1 MKITAKASTPRH
13 GPAQDRQQ
21 FRKRKCRLPL
31 RSDIPV
37 NIQRDAVFSK
47 AGTEKERAQ
56 NEPGHC
62 KTDPPRG
69 KLNPGALAGATGADS
84 KADSFKNEEYRLRLE
99 RARILC
105 LAIAD
110 CDPRDACQIMAAALD
125 DLSAGMPGAP
135 LFSYMDQAAW
145 WSDLASKPELK
156 AYLLACWT
164 RLSPRVQ
171 DDFLRFIERRA
182 AA

>member
-1 MKITAKASTPRH
+1 MDRPTGLTGRVDNVAEFPGKSNRDEE
-13 GPAQDRQQ
+13 AQ
-21 FRKRKCRLPL
+21 
-31 RSDIPV
+31 
-37 NIQRDAVFSK
+37 
-47 AGTEKERAQ
+47 KE
-56 NEPGHC
+56 
-62 KTDPPRG
+62 
-69 KLNPGALAGATGADS
+69 NPGALAGATGADS
-84 KADSFKNEEYRLRLE
+84 KADSFKNEEYCLRLE

-145 WSDLASKPELK
+145 WSDLASEPELK

>member
-1 MKITAKASTPRH
+1 MQCHESKGFSPQTGCEKSLASQPLTITLQTEDGRD
-13 GPAQDRQQ
+13 GP
-21 FRKRKCRLPL
+21 
-31 RSDIPV
+31 
-37 NIQRDAVFSK
+37 
-47 AGTEKERAQ
+47 
-56 NEPGHC
+56 
-62 KTDPPRG
+62 PPE

-84 KADSFKNEEYRLRLE
+84 KSNIFKTEEYRN
-99 RARILC
+99 RAIMATALC
-105 LAIAD
+105 HAIAD

-145 WSDLASKPELK
+145 WSDLASEPELK

-171 DDFLRFIERRA
+171 DDFLAFIGRRA